1 MWIELWKWLQVN
13 MFNLAEILTLLIG
26 CLLALV
32 FIDGIRRALRIRRSK
47 LKVDLIN
54 LSSEESLDF
63 EEEWQG
69 YEDKEESEALSSE
82 DDHKEDSNIAPA
94 VNLNIIHLH
103 DESDSVFSESSLSQA
118 LVFYNYRFE
127 EKGIFTILDSDNA
140 PSFKILNGKNPG
152 FFSESIKSNDI
163 ALVLD
168 PQNLTNPIESFELFV
183 EVSQSIQET
192 FQCQILD
199 EDRNFMTKQMI
210 EHMKNQFHEYQRQ
223 FLASAS

>member
-1 MWIELWKWLQVN
+1 

-54 LSSEESLDF
+54 PSSEESLDF

-69 YEDKEESEALSSE
+69 YEDKEESEVLSSADHHEE
-82 DDHKEDSNIAPA
+82 DLDIAPA

-103 DESDSVFSESSLSQA
+103 EENDSVFSESSLSQA

-127 EKGIFTILDSDNA
+127 A
-140 PSFKILNGKNPG
+140 
-152 FFSESIKSNDI
+152 
-163 ALVLD
+163 
-168 PQNLTNPIESFELFV
+168 
-183 EVSQSIQET
+183 VSYTHLRAHET
-192 FQCQILD
+192 Q
-199 EDRNFMTKQMI
+199 
-210 EHMKNQFHEYQRQ
+210 
-223 FLASAS
+223 

>member
-1 MWIELWKWLQVN
+1 
-13 MFNLAEILTLLIG
+13 MFNLAEIITLLIG

-54 LSSEESLDF
+54 TSSEESLDF

-69 YEDKEESEALSSE
+69 YEDKEENEVLSSE
-82 DDHKEDSNIAPA
+82 VIGEEDLDISPSA
-94 VNLNIIHLH
+94 NLHIIHLH
-103 DESDSVFSESSLSQA
+103 DDRDSVFSESSLSQA

-140 PSFKILNGKNPG
+140 PSFTILNGKNPG
-152 FFSESIKSNDI
+152 IFSDSIKSNDI

>member
-1 MWIELWKWLQVN
+1 ML
-13 MFNLAEILTLLIG
+13 NLAEILTLIIG

-32 FIDGIRRALRIRRSK
+32 FIDGIRRALRVRRSK
-47 LKVDLIN
+47 LKVDLISP
-54 LSSEESLDF
+54 SSEESGDF
-63 EEEWQG
+63 EKEWQG
-69 YEDKEESEALSSE
+69 FEDKEESELLLSE
-82 DDHKEDSNIAPA
+82 DDHEEDLVIAPA
-94 VNLNIIHLH
+94 FNLNIIHLH

-118 LVFYNYRFE
+118 LVFYNYRYE

-140 PSFKILNGKNPG
+140 PSFTILNGKKPG